1 MFTTP
6 DVRQVANW
14 LRKALSGEP
23 SKARPNQ
30 QTTHV
35 EAFTEGQQDAGSIP
49 AASTGANLREIASWP
64 ISLVYGDSLDFV
76 GYLASN
82 EVQLEVQLDGFPGPI
97 RR

>member
-49 AASTGANLREIASWP
+49 AASKKIATCELSQVA
-64 ISLVYGDSLDFV
+64 IFIDVTTQI
-76 GYLASN
+76 A
-82 EVQLEVQLDGFPGPI
+82 
-97 RR
+97 

>member
-14 LRKALSGEP
+14 LRKALSVEP

-49 AASTGANLREIASWP
+49 AASTKANLRFVASWP
-64 ISLVYGDSLDFV
+64 FSMGL
-76 GYLASN
+76 
-82 EVQLEVQLDGFPGPI
+82 
-97 RR
+97 R

>member
-49 AASTGANLREIASWP
+49 AASTRWPLAFSEQVAIFMGNEGVFGVLQDVIA
-64 ISLVYGDSLDFV
+64 G
-76 GYLASN
+76 SN
-82 EVQLEVQLDGFPGPI
+82 PQYF
-97 RR
+97 R

>member
-49 AASTGANLREIASWP
+49 AASIKAPSVTGGAFFCLCVTEDDTSQGLVSPLPAAS
-64 ISLVYGDSLDFV
+64 
-76 GYLASN
+76 
-82 EVQLEVQLDGFPGPI
+82 E
-97 RR
+97 

>member
-49 AASTGANLREIASWP
+49 AASTFDIRCQKQNF
-64 ISLVYGDSLDFV
+64 GD
-76 GYLASN
+76 N
-82 EVQLEVQLDGFPGPI
+82 P
-97 RR
+97 RH

>member
-35 EAFTEGQQDAGSIP
+35 EALPEGHQDAGSIP
-49 AASTGANLREIASWP
+49 AASMGHRLSQTV
-64 ISLVYGDSLDFV
+64 SLFLSECQKVTLTHGLH
-76 GYLASN
+76 
-82 EVQLEVQLDGFPGPI
+82 
-97 RR
+97 RRPPPHWRAFRRQPETAQAP